1 MHVCWLRCILKHL
14 PQDTHD
20 LRDDRLLRHTL
31 STESAFASQC
41 HHENPARFELQVLE
55 HVQILP

>member
-1 MHVCWLRCILKHL
+1 MHVCWRRCVLKHL

-20 LRDDRLLRHTL
+20 LRDDSFLRHTL
-31 STESAFASQC
+31 STDSAFASQS
-41 HHENPARFELQVLE
+41 HQENPARFELQVLE